1 MIQVTEGT
9 RVGRPLAKYGKL
21 WDNAIGGREICQ
33 TCKKGAIF

>member
-1 MIQVTEGT
+1 MMQVTEET

-21 WDNAIGGREICQ
+21 WDNAIGGSETRQ